1 MAINEKWSG
10 TSDKCPVCLTS
21 REDDQHHLK
30 CQSNDMVR
38 KRDEFLGNFEMDLIH
53 FNTYPPLQEF
63 LMEFFE
69 KVHVHE
75 EPLCPDTVDPRYIVE
90 LQLAFE
96 DQNAIGWHNF
106 ARGMISKRWRHL
118 QLCFLY
124 NNENKDMY
132 AVDKWTR
139 MLIKNILEYN
149 RVLWGERCD
158 VVHAETDCTCQDR
171 QRQEIFNLCQYLRRH
186 KHLIP
191 EQDHHFLNKDHSFFF
206 RRPIENVLN
215 WEKRMIISLQPTK
228 DKKSRDIRGY
238 MITTEND
245 EINNDLPNQ
254 APARKRP
261 HTDNTIQSTL
271 TSFVISS
278 HSLSNSNRNT
288 AQPNE
293 KKQRLNKLTQTTLL
307 DSFTIDSQ
315 INSIP
320 PSSISTNIPKR
331 TITPSPDDRTG
342 FKRRRLAS
350 PMSTSKKRMDSLG
363 KNTIK
368 KA

>member
-1 MAINEKWSG
+1 MYSKIIHRQLNTMAINEKWSG

-118 QLCFLY
+118 QLCF
-124 NNENKDMY
+124 
-132 AVDKWTR
+132 
-139 MLIKNILEYN
+139 
-149 RVLWGERCD
+149 
-158 VVHAETDCTCQDR
+158 QDR

-206 RRPIENVLN
+206 RRPIENVQIKPQL
-215 WEKRMIISLQPTK
+215 
-228 DKKSRDIRGY
+228 
-238 MITTEND
+238 ENV
-245 EINNDLPNQ
+245 
-254 APARKRP
+254 
-261 HTDNTIQSTL
+261 H
-271 TSFVISS
+271 
-278 HSLSNSNRNT
+278 
-288 AQPNE
+288 
-293 KKQRLNKLTQTTLL
+293 
-307 DSFTIDSQ
+307 
-315 INSIP
+315 IP
-320 PSSISTNIPKR
+320 
-331 TITPSPDDRTG
+331 ITPSNLP
-342 FKRRRLAS
+342 
-350 PMSTSKKRMDSLG
+350 
-363 KNTIK
+363 
-368 KA
+368 